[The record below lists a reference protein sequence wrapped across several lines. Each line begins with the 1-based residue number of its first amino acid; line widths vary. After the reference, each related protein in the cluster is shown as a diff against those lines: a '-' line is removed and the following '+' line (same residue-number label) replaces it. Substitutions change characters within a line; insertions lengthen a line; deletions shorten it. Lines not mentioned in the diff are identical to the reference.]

1 MYFVRIFMIGSGRKV
16 NLTPC
21 YFVRW
26 KQMFQKFTF
35 RMSCDFYLNEN
46 NFNLSL
52 SMNDSYCFAF
62 ILLLLR
68 NLSIFLSFFVYGIC
82 FFFSSDCLQDFF
94 PLMFYC
100 FIMICPKVVV
110 LILFSGPF
118 ELGICVLHYFQE
130 VLSHYLFKFCSHH
143 HTLTPLLY
151 SYFLALQLIVRL
163 LFFVFYFWFVFSYFQ
178 KFLF

>member
-1 MYFVRIFMIGSGRKV
+1 MIGSSRKV

-26 KQMFQKFTF
+26 KRHFRSFYF
-35 RMSCDFYLNEN
+35 RMSSDFYLNEN

-68 NLSIFLSFFVYGIC
+68 NLSNLFVIFVYVIC

-94 PLMFYC
+94 FPLMFYC
-100 FIMICPKVVV
+100 FIMVCPRVV
-110 LILFSGPF
+110 LLIYFLRPF
-118 ELGICVLHYFQE
+118 ELGIYVLHYF
-130 VLSHYLFKFCSHH
+130 
-143 HTLTPLLY
+143 
-151 SYFLALQLIVRL
+151 
-163 LFFVFYFWFVFSYFQ
+163 
-178 KFLF
+178 